1 MLTYDPAQRITC
13 RSALKHE
20 FFQITFSKYKT
31 EKNVTQDLELEE
43 I

>member
-20 FFQITFSKYKT
+20 FFQIPYSNFES
-31 EKNVTQDLELEE
+31 ERNLNQEMQLEE